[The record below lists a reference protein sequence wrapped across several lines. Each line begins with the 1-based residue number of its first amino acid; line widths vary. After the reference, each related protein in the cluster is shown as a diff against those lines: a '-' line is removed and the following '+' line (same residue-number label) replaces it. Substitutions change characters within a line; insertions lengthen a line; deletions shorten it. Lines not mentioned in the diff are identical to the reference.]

1 MISFLMYLS
10 LSVCGIMVVGSL
22 ALAVMCF
29 IRRNSE
35 LPHTPQED
43 EEQMKYL
50 EEYFSKKK

>member
-1 MISFLMYLS
+1 
-10 LSVCGIMVVGSL
+10 MVVGSL

>member
-1 MISFLMYLS
+1 MLSFLMYTSIFISGAMLFA
-10 LSVCGIMVVGSL
+10 SL

-29 IRRNSE
+29 IRRNDV

-43 EEQMKYL
+43 EEQIKYL